1 MGSGTSTSS
10 RQPLVVYARKA
21 ALLYFAGGCT
31 VIAGLG
37 VWALLSA
44 PGGNVF
50 GRAVGVG
57 FVLLFLSC
65 AVWIVLAT
73 RGPFLELS
81 HSGLTYRSHRGLF
94 ARTEQRF
101 VAWDAIAHVSF
112 RAVHRGGT
120 RMVITQRSEARSG
133 LVPPDLR
140 INLGFLDISKRTL
153 VDCMNELA
161 RAKGVI
167 LH

>member
-10 RQPLVVYARKA
+10 GQPLVVYAKKA
-21 ALLYFAGGCT
+21 GLYFAGGCA

-37 VWALLSA
+37 AWALLAA
-44 PGGNVF
+44 PGGNAL

-73 RGPFLELS
+73 RGPLLELS

-101 VAWDAIAHVSF
+101 VASDAIAHVSF

-120 RMVITQRSEARSG
+120 RMVITQRSEAHGG

-140 INLGFLDISKRTL
+140 INLGFLDITKGTL
-153 VDCMNELA
+153 VDRMNELA